1 MRLIL
6 YLKQTLKLIGYDGI
20 FLVLNTGKQ
29 LFMFNLEIKER
40 LIMKYKKIMLIALL
54 LLAVLTISAVSASDD
69 VALDNVTASDD
80 VDVIVSDPDDP
91 GDSGDD
97 SGEDSGGD
105 TGGDDTEED
114 EYGAWFNESEIYVG
128 DGFDKNIVVASMTVP
143 NTINGTFV
151 ISRDYED
158 LFSVSRENEVWKPDE
173 KTNGFVCDVMLKNLT
188 FKTTVYEILEHH
200 RPCGTLSCRRLRNLP
215 ANPRRAEKSC
225 M

>member
-1 MRLIL
+1 
-6 YLKQTLKLIGYDGI
+6 
-20 FLVLNTGKQ
+20 
-29 LFMFNLEIKER
+29 
-40 LIMKYKKIMLIALL
+40 MKYKKIMLIALL

-69 VALDNVTASDD
+69 AALDNVTASDD
-80 VDVIVSDPDDP
+80 VDVIVSDPDDS

-97 SGEDSGGD
+97 SGDSGGDTGGD

-158 LFSVSRENEVWKPDE
+158 LFSVSR
-173 KTNGFVCDVMLKNLT
+173 
-188 FKTTVYEILEHH
+188 
-200 RPCGTLSCRRLRNLP
+200 
-215 ANPRRAEKSC
+215 
-225 M
+225 